1 MNVYSENYISQPFT
15 GKNEYVQH
23 RDMNVY
29 SEIKISQSF
38 TGKNEYVRQTCCYIL
53 HKTANVFELWKEQE
67 REVFYLSY
75 SLLTVMASTEPTNVL
90 YSHIRSWYIPHSV
103 RDLTHIR
110 LIFVSFNDKHFQN
123 GQFWRF
129 KPDKVHLGL
138 RLERVE
144 CDRAQRFY
152 RQHRLRDSDL
162 YYIIRSER
170 YVIPVYLN
178 SLDAESY
185 NRSPALELYQFSEHG
200 LIFISMVSYLLI
212 FLLKNGTLRRRIL
225 SDMKEDFCR
234 IRDSVRCLYE
244 HP

>member
-38 TGKNEYVRQTCCYIL
+38 TGKYEYVRQTCCYIL

-75 SLLTVMASTEPTNVL
+75 SLLTVLASTEPTNVL

-144 CDRAQRFY
+144 DDRAPRFH

-162 YYIIRSER
+162 LLHHPNDTSFLSTLTAWMQSLITGVQRLSCTNFRST
-170 YVIPVYLN
+170 V
-178 SLDAESY
+178 
-185 NRSPALELYQFSEHG
+185 
-200 LIFISMVSYLLI
+200 
-212 FLLKNGTLRRRIL
+212 
-225 SDMKEDFCR
+225 
-234 IRDSVRCLYE
+234 
-244 HP
+244 